1 VARWLLL
8 VPVLLLL
15 LLVVSMLRLGVL
27 LKLLELMVRELLR
40 VMTAWLK
47 R

>member
-1 VARWLLL
+1 M
-8 VPVLLLL
+8 PVLLLL